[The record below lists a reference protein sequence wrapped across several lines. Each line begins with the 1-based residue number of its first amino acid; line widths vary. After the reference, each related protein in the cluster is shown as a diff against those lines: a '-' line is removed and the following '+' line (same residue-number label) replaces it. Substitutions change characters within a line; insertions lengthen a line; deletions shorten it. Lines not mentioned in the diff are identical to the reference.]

1 MEFNLILSYNNLVS
15 WNCLFKPRMEFVG
28 LYVLD
33 MCNLINAF
41 INMYAG
47 FKFFS
52 KCVVFISISQTRAS
66 VNEIFPLLGPCSVG
80 DL

>member
-15 WNCLFKPRMEFVG
+15 WNCCLIKPRMEFVG

-33 MCNLINAF
+33 VCNLINAF

-47 FKFFS
+47 F
-52 KCVVFISISQTRAS
+52 
-66 VNEIFPLLGPCSVG
+66 
-80 DL
+80 

>member
-15 WNCLFKPRMEFVG
+15 WNCCLFKPRMKFVR

-33 MCNLINAF
+33 VCNLINAF

-47 FKFFS
+47 F
-52 KCVVFISISQTRAS
+52 
-66 VNEIFPLLGPCSVG
+66 
-80 DL
+80 